1 MSFDIAS
8 FSLASA
14 LANAGTVTV
23 GYPAGRS
30 KGNYSLTNG
39 NHKLQVGQNIYTSPK
54 HFKLTFN
61 ANASNITLTN
71 VAMGTLAANSQCS
84 LQIDFQGRDS
94 DVSRVMPPV
103 AVGSKVIRAF
113 PYIIDL
119 GSPLILNTSGI
130 CASQSVTAAASF
142 LLNGTGTDVTANAD
156 GSVTLGTP
164 RNITAAWTTTSIL
177 TITGKDEQ
185 GNAMIEKSASSTSHT
200 GKKAF
205 KSITSISSSASI
217 TSATVG
223 YGDVL
228 GLPVALQGASQIQE
242 IWKDGAAN
250 ARGPANVRLYGFLDV
265 TDTGVGT
272 AASVEFLSPIT
283 GYIRTLGAI
292 VRTAIS
298 TGGDVSVA
306 IGTTAV
312 VGLTVTVANSA
323 TKGTAGSTTV
333 ATSVATAAVNK
344 GDRIQIIAGDAFTG
358 GGDLDVYL
366 DIEPSVTAG
375 VTYGTFVPALASDTV
390 STATTADVRGT
401 FTPPDATDG
410 SAGYKILVILS
421 DPSDI
426 GIAQYIG

>member
-1 MSFDIAS
+1 MFDIVN

-39 NHKLQVGQNIYTSPK
+39 NHKLQVGQNVYTSPK

-61 ANASNITLTN
+61 ANASSITLTN
-71 VAMGTLAANSQCS
+71 VAMGTLAASSMCS
-84 LQIDFQGRDS
+84 LQIDRQGRDG
-94 DVSRVMPPV
+94 DIARVMPPV
-103 AVGSKVIRAF
+103 AVADQVIRAF
-113 PYIIDL
+113 PYILDL
-119 GSPLILNTSGI
+119 GSPFILNTAGI

-156 GSVTLGTP
+156 GSVTLGTA

-177 TITGKDEQ
+177 TITGKDVH
-185 GNAMIEKSASSTSHT
+185 GNVMVEKSASGASHT

-205 KSITSISSSASI
+205 KTITSISSSASI

-228 GLPVALQGASQIQE
+228 GLPVALEGSAQIME
-242 IWKDGAAN
+242 IWKDGAPQG
-250 ARGPANVRLYGFLDV
+250 RCPVRTRISGFLDV

-272 AASVEFLSPIT
+272 AASVEILSPIT
-283 GYIRTLGAI
+283 GFIRTLGVI

-298 TGGDVSVA
+298 TGGDVTVA

-333 ATSVATAAVNK
+333 ANTVATAAVSK
-344 GDRIQIIAGDAFTG
+344 GDRIQIIAADAFTG
-358 GGDLDVYL
+358 GGDLDVYIE
-366 DIEPSVTAG
+366 IEPSTG
-375 VTYGTFVPALASDTV
+375 VAEGTFVAALASDTV

-401 FTPPDATDG
+401 YAPIDATDG
-410 SAGYKILVILS
+410 STGYKILALLS
-421 DPSDI
+421 DPTDI
-426 GIAQYIG
+426 GVAQFTG